1 MSEQKMGTHLARE
14 MAEEFRKM
22 AGEASFGAFKEKL
35 DALAGELETLA
46 PKLYF
51 KTQKGTEDM
60 ERLKVELEEIRNKAA
75 ACKDGSEVGSL
86 CTPFFGSI
94 DKIIQHVKTM
104 KVRMT

>member
-1 MSEQKMGTHLARE
+1 MSEQKMGTHHARE

-22 AGEASFGAFKEKL
+22 AQGGSFGAFKDKL
-35 DALAGELETLA
+35 EALANELETLA

-60 ERLKVELEEIRNKAA
+60 ERLKVELEEIHSKVA
-75 ACKDGSEVGSL
+75 ACKEGWEVGSL
-86 CTPFFGSI
+86 CNPFFGSI
-94 DKIIQHVKTM
+94 EKIIQHVKTM

>member
-1 MSEQKMGTHLARE
+1 MSEQKMGTHYARE
-14 MAEEFRKM
+14 MAGEFRKM
-22 AGEASFGAFKEKL
+22 AGSASFGAFKEKL
-35 DALAGELETLA
+35 ETLASELETLA

-60 ERLKVELEEIRNKAA
+60 EGLSAELETIRSKAA
-75 ACKDGSEVGSL
+75 ACQEGSEVGSL

-94 DKIIQHVKTM
+94 DKIVQHVKTM

>member
-1 MSEQKMGTHLARE
+1 MSEQKMGTHHARE

-22 AGEASFGAFKEKL
+22 AGEAVFGGFKDKL
-35 DALAGELETLA
+35 AALAAELEALA

-60 ERLKVELEEIRNKAA
+60 ERLKAELEQIRSKAA
-75 ACKDGSEVGSL
+75 TCKEGAEVGSL
-86 CTPFFGSI
+86 CTPFFGNI
-94 DKIIQHVKTM
+94 EKIVQHVKTM

>member
-1 MSEQKMGTHLARE
+1 MSEQKMGTHYARE
-14 MAEEFRKM
+14 MAAAFREM
-22 AGEASFGAFKEKL
+22 AEQAHYGAMKDKL
-35 DALAGELETLA
+35 AQLADELEKLA

-60 ERLKVELEEIRNKAA
+60 ERLAAELEDLRGKAA
-75 ACKDGSEVGSL
+75 ACQEASEVGSM

-94 DKIIQHVKTM
+94 EKILNHVKTM